1 MKKVFSVL
9 FLCLL
14 IAIVTAGCQLCDC
27 GLLLPNNPSPTPE
40 EHFTFDKETRTIT
53 GYDNGTGEI
62 SHHGD
67 DIVIPSTIINGLPVE
82 HIGNKAFDSG
92 LYTWISS
99 VVFPDTIMTIGSYA
113 FFDSCLH
120 SLTIPDSVISIGSY
134 AFCGNHLTSV
144 TIPESIDFI
153 DDGTFDHNPLRSITI
168 GADVDI
174 YNGYSIGYYK
184 QGTPPFY
191 EPKYV
196 EFKSFYNAN
205 GREAGTYIVTDS
217 DRWIKAE

>member
-14 IAIVTAGCQLCDC
+14 IAIVTTGCQLCDC
-27 GLLLPNNPSPTPE
+27 DLLLPNNPSPTPE
-40 EHFTFDKETRTIT
+40 EYFIFDEETRMIT
-53 GYDNGTGEI
+53 GYDNSTGDWN
-62 SHHGD
+62 HHGD
-67 DIVIPSTIINGLPVE
+67 DIVIPPTINGIPVE
-82 HIGNKAFDSG
+82 HIGNKAFDLD

-99 VVFPDTIMTIGSYA
+99 VIFPDTLTTIGSYA
-113 FFDSCLH
+113 FFTSCLH

-144 TIPESIDFI
+144 TISESIDFI
-153 DDGTFDHNPLRSITI
+153 DDGTFENNPLRSITI

-174 YNGYSIGYYK
+174 YNGRSIAYYE

-196 EFKSFYNAN
+196 GFKSFYDAN
-205 GREAGTYIVTDS
+205 GKEAGTYLFTDS
-217 DRWIKAE
+217 DTWIKAE

>member
-14 IAIVTAGCQLCDC
+14 IAIVTTGCQLCDC

-40 EHFTFDKETRTIT
+40 EYFTFNEETRTIT

-67 DIVIPSTIINGLPVE
+67 DIVIPPTINGLPVE
-82 HIGNKAFDSG
+82 HIGHKAFDSG

-113 FFDSCLH
+113 FFDSCLQ

-174 YNGYSIGYYK
+174 YNGYSIGHYK
-184 QGTPPFY
+184 AATFPTLVP
-191 EPKYV
+191 EYV
-196 EFKSFYNAN
+196 EFKNFYDSH
-205 GREAGTYIVTDS
+205 GKEAGTYLFTDS
-217 DRWIKAE
+217 DTWIKAE